1 MAIQHQVNLA
11 PHNTFGIACKA
22 KLFSS
27 FQSLAELQEILS
39 NPTLAKET
47 ILLLGGGSNVLFTK
61 DFDGLILINEIKGIT
76 LVEESATE
84 LILEAGAGENWHEF
98 VSYGVANNWGGLENL
113 SLIPGKV
120 GAAPMQNIG
129 AYGVEQKDC
138 FVQLEALEI
147 ATGQVKT
154 FTKEDCHFDYRES
167 YFKQEGKNRFIILSV
182 QYRLNKLPKIHT
194 EYGAISQELAEMGIS
209 TPRVKDVAEA
219 VIRIRRSKL
228 PDPKEIG
235 NAGSFFKNPVIPE
248 RLFLE
253 IKARYPEVVSYPA
266 QPGTV
271 KIAAGW
277 LIEKAGWKGF
287 RKDNFGVH
295 AKQALVL
302 VNYGGAKGEE
312 IWDLSGQIVQAI
324 QQKFGVVLEREVN
337 IY

>member
-11 PHNTFGIACKA
+11 THNTFGIACKA

-27 FQSLAELQEILS
+27 FQSLAELQAILS
-39 NPTLAKET
+39 DPTLAKET
-47 ILLLGGGSNVLFTK
+47 ILILGGGSNVLFTK
-61 DFDGLILINEIKGIT
+61 DFDGLILINEIKGIS
-76 LVEESATE
+76 LIEESATE
-84 LILEAGAGENWHEF
+84 LILEAGAGENWHEV

-138 FVQLEALEI
+138 FVQLKALEI

-154 FTKEDCHFDYRES
+154 FSKEECRFGYRES
-167 YFKQEGKNRFIILSV
+167 FFKQEGKNRFIILSV
-182 QYRLNKLPKIHT
+182 QYRLLKSPKIHT
-194 EYGAISQELAEMGIS
+194 EYGAISQELAGMGIS
-209 TPRVKDVAEA
+209 HPSVKDVAEA
-219 VIRIRRSKL
+219 VIRIRRCKL

-248 RLFLE
+248 SLFLE
-253 IKARYPEVVSYPA
+253 IKAKYPEVVSYPA

-324 QQKFGVVLEREVN
+324 HQKFGVELEREVN